1 MVTGKDELENG
12 NFTTK
17 IFSVKNYPEF
27 PFFCRHLLAKKL
39 FRRKIFRKLL
49 ASAKK
54 NLILIFFNF
63 DKLNSYE
70 I

>member
-27 PFFCRHLLAKKL
+27 PFFCRHLPAKKL
-39 FRRKIFRKLL
+39 FRRKIFRKFL

-54 NLILIFFNF
+54 I
-63 DKLNSYE
+63 
-70 I
+70 